1 MDFAYNQVANRAL
14 KRFLIG
20 KWVSFNHLDR
30 HFKRALF
37 YICEGAIDMKL
48 STKLIAGFAAV
59 AVITAITGLLGLFGT
74 WKTSGGLEEVGGVR
88 LPSVQ
93 GLLMMAEGQSAAGMA
108 MRTLTI
114 SELSIEQRKTQYE
127 RLTGYLQKTD
137 QGRKIYEPLPQ
148 TPEEAKIWNEF
159 VPVWQAWRT
168 ELDKAIAL
176 SRKFDA
182 YQIDDAM
189 DLKWNIKARLAE
201 HLDWVRQLSESVAR
215 KTEFKGQLD
224 HTQCNF
230 GKWYY
235 SYKADNPKLQE
246 ALKAIEEPHKHLH
259 EMGKQIKDLMAQGK
273 VAEATQMFV
282 EVNKV
287 VEQVKGNLDIV
298 HNIAGEADKLM
309 VDNQDQVL
317 GPVADGFRKSNK
329 YLDDLVKLNVGLA
342 NASYAEAVSGAKI
355 AQITMVI
362 SVILAVIIALGLG
375 VWLANSI
382 SRPIMGI
389 VEELGEGSGQVTDAS
404 GQISEASQSLAEGAT
419 EQASSLEQT
428 SAALEEITSM
438 SRQNADN
445 ASHAN
450 SLAKDTR
457 QEAEKGS
464 AAMEEMTVAMK
475 AINKSSQEISKI
487 IKVIEEIAFQTNLL
501 ALNSAVE
508 AARAGEHGKGFAVVA
523 EEVRNLAQR
532 AGAAAKDTAS
542 LIEDAV
548 KKAVTGGEIAD
559 RAGKTLSGIVENVK
573 KVTDLVGEIASASE
587 EQSKGVT
594 QVGSA
599 ITQMDKVTQ
608 QNASNAE
615 QTAAASEELSAQ
627 AEALNGVVARLL
639 GLVQG
644 TQNGSHSG
652 PAPTRKAITQGRG
665 KA

>member
-1 MDFAYNQVANRAL
+1 
-14 KRFLIG
+14 
-20 KWVSFNHLDR
+20 
-30 HFKRALF
+30 
-37 YICEGAIDMKL
+37 MKL

-74 WKTSGGLEEVGGVR
+74 WKTSASLEEVGGVR

-93 GLLMMAEGQSAAGMA
+93 GLLMMAEGQSAAGMS

-127 RLTGYLQKTD
+127 RLAGYLQKTD

-148 TPEEAKIWNEF
+148 TTEEAKIWNEF
-159 VPVWQAWRT
+159 VPVWQSWRT
-168 ELDKAIAL
+168 ELDKAVAL
-176 SRKFDA
+176 SKKFDDFK
-182 YQIDDAM
+182 IDDAM
-189 DLKWNIKARLAE
+189 DLKWNIKSSLVAHFKWREL
-201 HLDWVRQLSESVAR
+201 LTVSV
-215 KTEFKGQLD
+215 TENKKFEGQLD
-224 HTQCNF
+224 HTQCSF
-230 GKWYY
+230 GKWFYA
-235 SYKADNPKLQE
+235 YKTEDPQMQD
-246 ALKAIEEPHKHLH
+246 ALMMVEGPHKRLH
-259 EMGKQIKDLMAQGK
+259 AIGRTVTELMAQGK
-273 VAEATQMFV
+273 QAEAAKLLPDARSIAKDL
-282 EVNKV
+282 EVQIEKIH
-287 VEQVKGNLDIV
+287 D
-298 HNIAGEADKLM
+298 IAGEADKLM
-309 VDNQDQVL
+309 LDNQAQVL

-329 YLDDLVKLNVGLA
+329 YLDDLVKLNVKLA
-342 NASYAEAVSGAKI
+342 SESYADAASGAKV
-355 AQITMVI
+355 AQITMIV

-389 VEELGEGSGQVTDAS
+389 IEELSEGSGQVTDAS
-404 GQISEASQSLAEGAT
+404 GQISSASQSLAEGST

-445 ASHAN
+445 ANHAN
-450 SLAKDTR
+450 SLARDTR
-457 QEAEKGS
+457 HEAEKGS
-464 AAMEEMTVAMK
+464 TAMGEMIEAMK

-501 ALNSAVE
+501 ALNAAVE

-532 AGAAAKDTAS
+532 AGGAAKDTAS

-548 KKAVTGGEIAD
+548 KKAGSGGEIAD
-559 RAGKTLSGIVENVK
+559 RAGKTLSGIVDNVK
-573 KVTDLVGEIASASE
+573 KVTDLVAEIASASD

-594 QVGSA
+594 QVSVA
-599 ITQMDKVTQ
+599 VTQMDKVTQ
-608 QNASNAE
+608 QNAANAE

-627 AEALNGVVARLL
+627 AEALNSVVGKLL

-644 TQNGSHSG
+644 TQSAHVPASHKSS
-652 PAPTRKAITQGRG
+652 PTRAKQTKAIAQGRNTRG
-665 KA
+665 